1 LGSLDDGTIAIMKEL
16 ETKKTI
22 RHLGVFAKCNAPD
35 TTETGRRAL
44 QKVRMRIEDVKLRNK
59 SGKVAVLTTIV
70 LLVTVAQWN
79 TLQAISPLEDY
90 YKIDKYMLSEF
101 VKVIMLTTLKPT
113 RNIFSSSEKST

>member
-1 LGSLDDGTIAIMKEL
+1 MKEL

-44 QKVRMRIEDVKLRNK
+44 QKVRMRIEDVELRNK
-59 SGKVAVLTTIV
+59 SGKVAVLTTNV